1 MNITEVPF
9 RSSEATPPGVQ
20 VLSFDALLDRAS
32 GHRINPS
39 APMRPSFHH
48 LVAVRGGRLDC
59 SVDFTEHQLVE
70 GDLIWVRPGQILQF
84 GPQLETSQGI
94 VILFA
99 PGFLDDAT
107 ASAAHADRPDASL
120 VPVRSPALLPLTE
133 MLADEYD
140 NPTGLPAAI
149 HIAIIR
155 HVLSI
160 LLLRIGNHGHRSS
173 EPGRFRP
180 HAPRRGLRPPTRLQR
195 ANPHPGIASRH
206 RLRSKAR
213 HPGTSTPRGQT
224 PTNTHR
230 PHQHS
235 DRSAHRHARPGRIR
249 QVLPPPNG
257 RNTHDLPDR
266 LHGANKS
273 GTKRWHLNSR
283 RAALPRRPLTAGTDA
298 FALACGDTDRHHVT
312 ISVLPNIRAMRAESI

>member
-20 VLSFDALLDRAS
+20 VLSFDALLDRAR
-32 GHRINPS
+32 GHMVDPS

-94 VILFA
+94 VVLFA

-120 VPVRSPALLPLTE
+120 VPLPSPALLPVTE

-140 NPTGLPAAI
+140 NPGGLPAAI

-160 LLLRIGNHGHRSS
+160 LLLHIGNHGHRSN
-173 EPGRFRP
+173 EHADAAFEAFRQAVEDDFA
-180 HAPRRGLRPPTRLQR
+180 HTHRVEDYARQLGYSVRTLTR
-195 ANPHPGIASRH
+195 ASHVATGYGAKRVIQERVLLEAK
-206 RLRSKAR
+206 RLLA
-213 HPGTSTPRGQT
+213 HTELTSTAIAGRVGMPDPAAFGKFFRRQT
-224 PTNTHR
+224 GETPATFR
-230 PHQHS
+230 
-235 DRSAHRHARPGRIR
+235 DRIR
-249 QVLPPPNG
+249 
-257 RNTHDLPDR
+257 
-266 LHGANKS
+266 GADNS
-273 GTKRWHLNSR
+273 G
-283 RAALPRRPLTAGTDA
+283 
-298 FALACGDTDRHHVT
+298 
-312 ISVLPNIRAMRAESI
+312 

>member
-120 VPVRSPALLPLTE
+120 VPVRSPALLALTE

-173 EPGRFRP
+173 QPADAAFEAFRQAVEDGFAHTHRVEDYARQLGYSVRTLTRTSHLATGYGAKRVIQERVLLEAKRLLAHTELTNTAIAARIGMP
-180 HAPRRGLRPPTRLQR
+180 DLAAFGKFFRRQTGE
-195 ANPHPGIASRH
+195 
-206 RLRSKAR
+206 
-213 HPGTSTPRGQT
+213 T
-224 PTNTHR
+224 PTTFR
-230 PHQHS
+230 
-235 DRSAHRHARPGRIR
+235 DRIR
-249 QVLPPPNG
+249 
-257 RNTHDLPDR
+257 
-266 LHGANKS
+266 GADNS
-273 GTKRWHLNSR
+273 G
-283 RAALPRRPLTAGTDA
+283 
-298 FALACGDTDRHHVT
+298 
-312 ISVLPNIRAMRAESI
+312 

>member
-94 VILFA
+94 VILLA

-120 VPVRSPALLPLTE
+120 VPVRSPALLALTE
-133 MLADEYD
+133 MLTAEYH

-173 EPGRFRP
+173 QPADAAFEAFRQAVEDGFAHTHRVEDYARQLGYSVRTLTRTSHLATGYGAKRVIQERVLLEAKRLLAHTELTNTAIAARIGMP
-180 HAPRRGLRPPTRLQR
+180 DLAAFGKFFRRQTGE
-195 ANPHPGIASRH
+195 
-206 RLRSKAR
+206 
-213 HPGTSTPRGQT
+213 T
-224 PTNTHR
+224 PTTFR
-230 PHQHS
+230 
-235 DRSAHRHARPGRIR
+235 DRIR
-249 QVLPPPNG
+249 
-257 RNTHDLPDR
+257 
-266 LHGANKS
+266 GADNS
-273 GTKRWHLNSR
+273 G
-283 RAALPRRPLTAGTDA
+283 
-298 FALACGDTDRHHVT
+298 
-312 ISVLPNIRAMRAESI
+312 